1 MIKGI
6 GTDIVDI
13 ERVRKA
19 MSESFL
25 SKVLSEEEIEKASS
39 MKEERKVQF
48 VAGRFAAK
56 EAIIKALS
64 DEEVPVMNELNIV
77 NDDKGKPQIEYK
89 DYQILI
95 SISHEK
101 TYAVAFAIL
110 EQLER

>member
-19 MSESFL
+19 MSEAFL
-25 SKVLSEEEIEKASS
+25 AKVLSKEELERTAS
-39 MKEERKVQF
+39 MTEERKLQF
-48 VAGRFAAK
+48 TAGRFAAK

-64 DEEVPVMNELNIV
+64 GYEVPVMNRLNII
-77 NDDKGKPQIEYK
+77 NDENGRPQIEYK
-89 DYQILI
+89 DYQLLI

-101 TYAVAFAIL
+101 TYAVAFAL
-110 EQLER
+110 LQETER